1 MLTKTKVL
9 ETVKDLPNEFSLE
22 DLMEKL
28 IVLDKIE
35 IGLQQVKDGKIMSTS
50 ELKQRL
56 GKWLK

>member
-22 DLMEKL
+22 DLMGKL

-50 ELKQRL
+50 ELRQRL

>member
-35 IGLQQVKDGKIMSTS
+35 IGLQQVKDGKVMSTS
-50 ELKQRL
+50 ALKQRL

>member
-50 ELKQRL
+50 ELRQRL

>member
-28 IVLDKIE
+28 IILDKIE
-35 IGLQQVKDGKIMSTS
+35 IGLQQVKDGKVMSTS